1 MAAAAPRRRRPN
13 RKPKAK
19 PTITTPPSS
28 PSVASQ
34 LVTAIHRNDLDAFS
48 SLLQTPQLNV
58 NRRTPQGDVPL
69 VEVCRYARY
78 EMATHLLSDHGANR
92 QPRRPYTTHCCMYGA
107 RAKTGGAAAVPVPKE
122 VNLLKSFGRV
132 NAATVLLLFC
142 VANGRTDEQ
151 NDAALL
157 ILEQVLTYA
166 KQQNQLKELLAAKPD
181 KVNSLLHVAA
191 GLGNWKAL
199 RMLRERADE
208 LDVEF
213 NGRNAVEHS
222 ALHVV
227 EMNAFQAR
235 SMQFCEPPR
244 PEVEAGGKKSRGS
257 NRRRQKQ
264 KKQESEEEEMEGD
277 EVKDEQEQEQSE
289 ADKQTFARSRP
300 DRAVE
305 ALHVTR
311 TVMELAKNSGIG
323 SIFSRKG
330 DEGLRG
336 LYIKTL
342 VLAEVGLVSI
352 VNEVEEKKSVP
363 ASNEQTIEL
372 SHEAFKL
379 VLNGMLSYNSLSKR
393 VKVWTLILMHLL
405 TPFASDSPLAA
416 DKRPV
421 MEECGQLK
429 FYERITEMLYRSDR
443 VPPLDPLVELFLQF
457 FAPYARTIRDGESK
471 EPVGITAS
479 FQRAIKPVKQL
490 WSLVNAALGS
500 LDDVIATP
508 QRFSLLLHLLQVFEQ
523 LEAAFVSDED
533 ATLVKLFGVRMN
545 RFVKQEA
552 KKKRIK
558 MFVADQS
565 HLLHT
570 MTAVFPIPASFTDKV
585 IPLKDSVDVLIRSDP
600 KVLGMD
606 LYSFASIPGLI
617 RLEHKVDY
625 LAMLAEERNGSVSV
639 SISRASEA
647 NYVDFIVQQILST
660 SANNLKGEMNITL
673 VNEPGVGVGVTREFF
688 QIVQRCFFQPGS
700 TGSSQSR
707 AVPPAPHVLEI
718 GAQWLQLAR
727 SQNPQDGNSNKKR
740 NAKRSRPAQSGGFAV
755 LFPLFDFVDKQKR
768 GVIGIAP
775 RPVYISKQV
784 MGAKR
789 SAKSLSLSQKD
800 MLVDPS
806 EVDALKKH
814 WSLDGAGNSKSSA
827 TCCRFSVGFLEIYD
841 ARRLVDVGKLLR
853 SSDVFKRSLQFVLD
867 HDFDAEP
874 LDMRFEY
881 TTDVVVIDD
890 ESGAKQ
896 KEESTD
902 AAAAA
907 PSNVTM
913 SMEMELQEGMGDVE
927 VTNANKAQ
935 YVLLRAQQFFFGN
948 ELVYY
953 KKIRDGFND
962 TIVRSDLK
970 LFRPEELRRL
980 VRGERTIDFESL
992 KKNVVYS
999 RALLGSRREL
1009 RSRESLQAAD
1019 FLVWFAAAPHF
1030 RLRLKYRS
1038 MNADTA
1044 CWYID
1049 VDTRMQ
1055 SSFCPMANTCD
1066 RRLILPDYPTSA
1078 ALKEKLLVAL
1088 EHGSVGYDRIEAK
1101 TLAGSSTAQMD
1112 TLRMPA
1118 PPEGSRGLQLNPKT
1132 KPTTTKMKQVIG
1144 QVLAEKLDNANYQ
1157 SERAVMLTKEIADA
1171 VKMRLKVRRAGGY
1184 WGTAR
1189 RGREWKEALLTST
1202 PCLTFQ
1208 DGVSM
1213 FLDAETD
1220 CYASETFSNDSLFCV
1235 TTAYSV
1241 YLY

>member
-1 MAAAAPRRRRPN
+1 MVSAAPRRRKPN

-19 PTITTPPSS
+19 PTTTTTTPPSS

-34 LVTAIHRNDLDAFS
+34 LVTVIRRNDLDDFS

-78 EMATHLLSDHGANR
+78 EMATHLLSDHGANVNVSSSNR
-92 QPRRPYTTHCCMYGA
+92 SANRVGLTPLIAACMA
-107 RAKTGGAAAVPVPKE
+107 LEPKLVALLLSQSQSQKR

-166 KQQNQLKELLAAKPD
+166 KQQNQMKELLAAKPD

-352 VNEVEEKKSVP
+352 VNELAQMPDTQKEKAVYLDGLMYTVASVYPLSVKNAKEYQSLWRQALDKKTTENLEATTAAQGDEEEKKSVP

-372 SHEAFKL
+372 SYEAFKL

-421 MEECGQLK
+421 MEECDQLK
-429 FYERITEMLYRSDR
+429 FYERITEMLYRSGTKLAFCIFDR
-443 VPPLDPLVELFLQF
+443 TDIEDDESYDEEIEFHLLISLVELFLQF

-533 ATLVKLFGVRMN
+533 ATLVKLFGVMN

-558 MFVADQS
+558 MFIADQS

-570 MTAVFPIPASFTDKV
+570 MAVVFPIPASFTDKV

-688 QIVQRCFFQPGS
+688 QIVQRCFFQPGL

-806 EVDALKKH
+806 EVDALKKVYLSIGRLMGLAIRNH
-814 WSLDGAGNSKSSA
+814 QPLAADFPLVFWKFMMRDGSLTWENY
-827 TCCRFSVGFLEIYD
+827 CE
-841 ARRLVDVGKLLR
+841 
-853 SSDVFKRSLQFVLD
+853 SSDVFQRSLQFVLD

-999 RALLGSRREL
+999 RGALPSCGVVQRFWEVAENFDQENRSKLLTFWSGSPL
-1009 RSRESLQAAD
+1009 PPIFGFDS
-1019 FLVWFAAAPHF
+1019 
-1030 RLRLKYRS
+1030 KYRS

-1088 EHGSVGYDRIEAK
+1088 EHGSVGYDR
-1101 TLAGSSTAQMD
+1101 M
-1112 TLRMPA
+1112 
-1118 PPEGSRGLQLNPKT
+1118 
-1132 KPTTTKMKQVIG
+1132 
-1144 QVLAEKLDNANYQ
+1144 
-1157 SERAVMLTKEIADA
+1157 
-1171 VKMRLKVRRAGGY
+1171 
-1184 WGTAR
+1184 
-1189 RGREWKEALLTST
+1189 
-1202 PCLTFQ
+1202 
-1208 DGVSM
+1208 
-1213 FLDAETD
+1213 
-1220 CYASETFSNDSLFCV
+1220 
-1235 TTAYSV
+1235 
-1241 YLY
+1241 